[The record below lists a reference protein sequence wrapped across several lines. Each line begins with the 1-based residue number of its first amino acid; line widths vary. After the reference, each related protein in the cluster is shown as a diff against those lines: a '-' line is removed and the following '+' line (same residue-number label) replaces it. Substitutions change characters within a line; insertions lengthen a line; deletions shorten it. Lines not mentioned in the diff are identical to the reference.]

1 MNAPS
6 VNGRRAGMPR
16 ASGDRPPLDAVQ
28 MARLRAEQVR
38 LLYQNLP
45 LGVAAG
51 FVNAVILVFV
61 QLDVIPRNVLLT
73 WLAAMAV
80 VTVMRFGM
88 ATIYRHANPPPSD
101 AERWAALFTVGT
113 ILSGGAWG
121 MAGIFLF
128 PDDIAHQVFVI
139 FVLAGMTAGAVASFS
154 AMLKVGVLFIMLALT
169 PLTVRLFAEQHEI
182 HIAMGLMAMLFM
194 VLMLVT
200 ARRIS
205 EMTETTL
212 RLRFENDDLISYL
225 EREKRATEELN
236 LELKHE
242 IGRRARTEAGLR
254 ESEARLRALV
264 DNVPDGIITINEEG
278 HLESLNAA
286 AERIFG
292 YAASEMMGF
301 HFKMLLPA
309 SERDDYDDFIRER
322 MTMRTG
328 RAIGFG
334 LEITGLRKD
343 GGTFPMELAVSRMRL
358 EDRTL
363 FIGIVRDITERQ
375 EIDRLKN
382 QFVSAVSHELRTP
395 LTSVLGSLALL
406 AEGVAGELSERGQSL
421 LNIARSNME
430 RLVRLVGDILDVD
443 EIHAGRMR
451 LDLRPLRL
459 TEALESTLDMH
470 RAHAERQGVALG
482 VADGPRDIQV
492 RADPER
498 LRHVVGHLLSNA
510 IKFSPRGG
518 RVELRAERRDGRAR
532 VSVIDRGP
540 GIPPEFH
547 GRLFQPFSQPA
558 SGDAGPR
565 GGAGLGLSIA
575 RAIVEKHGGS
585 IGFDS
590 PPGGPTCFYFE
601 LPEWQDDR
609 R

>member
-1 MNAPS
+1 MTAP
-6 VNGRRAGMPR
+6 VGHGQRAGTPHAPGGR
-16 ASGDRPPLDAVQ
+16 ASLDAVQ
-28 MARLRAEQVR
+28 TARLRAEQVR

-45 LGVAAG
+45 LGVSAG

-61 QLDVIPRNVLLT
+61 QLDVVPRHVLLT

-80 VTVMRFGM
+80 VTAMRLGM
-88 ATIYRHANPPPSD
+88 AAIYRHANPPASD
-101 AERWAALFTVGT
+101 AERWVALFTVGT

-128 PDDIAHQVFVI
+128 PEDIAHQVFVI

-169 PLTVRLFAEQHEI
+169 PLTVRLFAEQHDI
-182 HIAMGLMAMLFM
+182 HVAMGLMAMLFM
-194 VLMLVT
+194 ALMLIT

-205 EMTETTL
+205 DMTETTL
-212 RLRFENDDLISYL
+212 TLRFENDDLISYL
-225 EREKRATEELN
+225 EREKQATEDLN

-242 IGRRARTEAGLR
+242 IARRARTESGLR

-264 DNVPDGIITINEEG
+264 DNVPNGIITINEEG
-278 HLESLNAA
+278 NLESLNAA

-309 SERDDYDDFIRER
+309 SEREDYDDFIRDH
-322 MTMRTG
+322 MTLRTG
-328 RAIGFG
+328 RAVGFG

-343 GGTFPMELAVSRMRL
+343 GSTFPMELAVSRMQL
-358 EDRTL
+358 ENRTL

-406 AEGVAGELSERGQSL
+406 AEGVAGELSARGQSL
-421 LNIARSNME
+421 LNMARSNME

-443 EIHAGRMR
+443 GMHSGKMR
-451 LDLRPLRL
+451 LDLRPWPL
-459 TEALESTLDMH
+459 TEVLESALDTH
-470 RAHAERQGVALG
+470 RAHAERQGVTLA
-482 VADGPRDIQV
+482 VEEGPRDIRV
-492 RADPER
+492 RADHER

-518 RVELRAERRDGRAR
+518 RVEIRAERRDGRAR
-532 VSVIDRGP
+532 VSVIDHGP
-540 GIPPEFH
+540 GIPREFH

-558 SGDAGPR
+558 ADDPSHR

-575 RAIVEKHGGS
+575 RAIVEKHGGT

-590 PPGGPTCFYFE
+590 VPGSPTCFYFE
-601 LPEWQDDR
+601 LPEWQDGQR
-609 R
+609 